1 MKLVYLNI
9 WEFILIRTGPG
20 DNHVA
25 IKLNYVNVMLSK
37 LRHVLNT
44 KTLKSVYYLILKFR
58 LRYNSLVWAQNT
70 SLQLEDSIYFRKKPS
85 ELCFLKVE
93 ILLY

>member
-58 LRYNSLVWAQNT
+58 LRYNSLVCAQNT
-70 SLQLEDSIYFRKKPS
+70 SLQLEDSIYCRKKPS